1 MMDLIGK
8 TMKAGGAVEMHV
20 RTMPDAGFQDG
31 TVVEYISGTIT
42 PVEQLELWA

>member
-1 MMDLIGK
+1 
-8 TMKAGGAVEMHV
+8 MKAGGAVEMHV
-20 RTMPDAGFQDG
+20 RTVPDGGFQDG